1 MNDDRSRAIAVVG
14 MAGRFPGAPDL
25 DTYWRNVVSG
35 IESVATILE
44 PEAGAA
50 GCDATLPHGSKW
62 IGVASTIEGFEEFD
76 AEYFGMS
83 RMEAEILDPQQRV
96 LLECAVNAF
105 DSAGYD
111 PRSFDG
117 AVGVYVGLGFSTYLA
132 DNIGSRADI
141 METYGRLQLLRG
153 NDRDYGP
160 TRISYYLNLRG
171 PSMAIS
177 CACST
182 SLVAIHQACSS
193 LLSFECDLAL
203 AGGSR
208 IDVSANR
215 GYLHQE
221 GGTVSADGHCRPFD
235 ARASGTVFGSG
246 AGLVMLRRYED
257 AVKARDNIHA
267 LILGSSVNNDG
278 SDKVGYAAPGIRGQA
293 DVIAEALAM
302 AEASSDTIGYVEA
315 NGAAT
320 QMGDAAEIAALTNA
334 FARKQNGQKKPFCAV
349 GSVKANIGHLDVAA
363 GVAGFIKTVQ
373 ALKHREMPPCLHF
386 EAANPQI
393 QLGDGP
399 FYINSKPLKWT
410 AGRSPLRAGVSA
422 FGIGGTNA
430 HIVLEEAPPRPPE
443 GSSAGRSV
451 HVLTLSGHK
460 PEALKILR
468 ARFAQFLAAPASTP
482 QFSDICATSNVG
494 RAHHRYRMAVV
505 AGKAIAASS
514 LLAEAP
520 SAGEGCLL
528 HGVAKNMPRIRFQM
542 GPLSLEQASRLGAH
556 KDAPEVFRQA
566 WRSCRTSFRG
576 GCARSTIFTAYYAM
590 AATWRAWGIS
600 PDEIRGDS
608 VGMLAADCAFARQSL
623 DAVDQLLRELSLD
636 GAETV
641 VTQDTQGAHTVMHLG
656 HRMEVKDASLSQQVE
671 ESNHDLPAQFMF
683 GAANLYVLGFEI
695 DWKAVNSDRTYHRV
709 ELPAY
714 PFIRKRYWIDR
725 AVPGAS
731 PPQTRRG
738 DVRPGYVTP
747 SEIERQLL
755 TWFDD
760 ARTRPA
766 EDIDD
771 HHFISDYGIDSLHLL
786 DLLTR
791 VSRHYRIDLTMV
803 ELEDVEMI
811 EDLARFVARK
821 VNGSLTPDSKLAAS
835 RARAHPVLS
844 RERIERLADNYAH
857 AFAACNGFR
866 EHLLERTNGGT
877 TEILDMG
884 RGPPILLLPPLGCIG
899 AAFLYQARY
908 LAQTHRVLTFHYPG
922 YGRSTVS
929 GKEDLRSTVNDIA
942 RCLDHLVGR
951 NVCHV
956 IGWSL
961 GGIVGQM
968 FASEYPDLVKSLVLV
983 NTSAKLNGDGSL
995 ASIAAMAQLFM
1006 DDFAENMPDRMR
1018 DRREGQLD
1026 FIRASDSAVV
1036 SGRFMAAV
1044 QAFDGRERLAAIT
1057 VPTLVVSGG
1066 QDRITPAWHGQD
1078 LAKRLSRSTY
1088 KELATGGHYIP
1099 LFNADWFNQQI
1110 ATFIDAMRS

>member
-1 MNDDRSRAIAVVG
+1 MSEDRSRAIAVIG

-25 DTYWRNVVSG
+25 DAYWRNIVTGV
-35 IESVATILE
+35 ESVSTIPR
-44 PEAGAA
+44 PEAAA
-50 GCDATLPHGSKW
+50 ADAALPRGSKW
-62 IGVASTIEGFEEFD
+62 IGVASTIEGIEEFD

-105 DSAGYD
+105 DSAGHD
-111 PRSFDG
+111 PRGFDG

-141 METYGRLQLLRG
+141 MEKYGRLQLLRG

-203 AGGSR
+203 AGGAR

-278 SDKVGYAAPGIRGQA
+278 SDKVGYAAPGIRGPA
-293 DVIAEALAM
+293 DVIAEALAV
-302 AEASSDTIGYVEA
+302 AEASSDTVGYIEA

-320 QMGDAAEIAALTNA
+320 QMGDAAEIAALANA

-373 ALKHREMPPCLHF
+373 ALKHREIPPCLHF

-393 QLGDGP
+393 RLENGP

-410 AGRSPLRAGVSA
+410 ADRSPLRAGVSA

-443 GSSAGRSV
+443 GSSAARSM
-451 HVLTLSGHK
+451 HVVTLSGHK

-482 QFSDICATSNVG
+482 RFSDICATSSMG

-505 AGKAIAASS
+505 AGQAIAASR

-520 SAGEGCLL
+520 GAGEGCLL
-528 HGVAKNMPRIRFQM
+528 HGVAKNMPRLRFQM
-542 GPLSLEQASRLGAH
+542 GPLSPEQASRLGACE
-556 KDAPEVFRQA
+556 DAPEAFRQA
-566 WRSCRTSFRG
+566 WHTCRTSLGG

-590 AATWRAWGIS
+590 AAAWRAWGIS
-600 PDEIRGDS
+600 PDEIRGNS
-608 VGMLAADCAFARQSL
+608 IGMLAVECAFARRKL
-623 DAVDQLLRELSLD
+623 DAADQLLRGLSLD
-636 GAETV
+636 GAETMAI
-641 VTQDTQGAHTVMHLG
+641 QDTHGAHTVMHLG
-656 HRMEVKDASLSQQVE
+656 HRMEVKDVSLSQQVTE
-671 ESNHDLPAQFMF
+671 GNHDLPAQFTL
-683 GAANLYVLGFEI
+683 GVANLYVLGFDI
-695 DWKAVNSDRTYHRV
+695 DWKAVNSGRAHHRV

-725 AVPGAS
+725 AAPSAS
-731 PPQTRRG
+731 PLQAPRV
-738 DVRPGYVTP
+738 DARPGYVTQ
-747 SEIERQLL
+747 SEIESQLL

-766 EDIDD
+766 DDIDG
-771 HHFISDYGIDSLHLL
+771 HHFIGDYGIDSLHLL

-791 VSRHYRIDLTMV
+791 VSRHYQIDLTMT

-811 EDLARFVARK
+811 EDLARFVAQK
-821 VNGSLTPDSKLAAS
+821 VNGALMQDRKLAAS
-835 RARAHPVLS
+835 RARTDPVPS
-844 RERIERLADNYAH
+844 RERIERLMDNYAH
-857 AFAACNGFR
+857 AFAGCAGFR
-866 EHLLERTNGGT
+866 GHLLQRTNGGT

-884 RGPPILLLPPLGCIG
+884 SGLPILLLPPLGCIG
-899 AAFLYQARY
+899 AAFMYQARY

-922 YGRSTVS
+922 YGRSTFS
-929 GKEDLRSTVNDIA
+929 GKEDLRSAVTDIA
-942 RCLDHLVGR
+942 RCLDHLVGG
-951 NVCHV
+951 NACHV
-956 IGWSL
+956 MGWSL

-968 FASEYPDLVKSLVLV
+968 LASEYPDLVRSLMLV
-983 NTSAKLNGDGSL
+983 NTSAKLDGDGSL
-995 ASIAAMAQLFM
+995 AGIVAMAQRFT
-1006 DDFAENMPDRMR
+1006 DDFAENMPEWMR

-1026 FIRASDSAVV
+1026 FIRAGDSAVV

-1066 QDRITPAWHGQD
+1066 QDRIVPARHGQD
-1078 LAKRLSRSTY
+1078 LARRLSRSTY

-1110 ATFIDAMRS
+1110 AAFIDAMRS